1 MRNELERMRA
11 REEQNAQRL
20 YSQKTKD
27 ECQLIQLK
35 SEDQMDKQAVHLRE
49 LRDRA
54 QARQTVERNRIELE
68 LQERAR
74 DKKIQS
80 SKDLDE
86 QKSQIK
92 ARL

>member
-1 MRNELERMRA
+1 
-11 REEQNAQRL
+11 
-20 YSQKTKD
+20 
-27 ECQLIQLK
+27 
-35 SEDQMDKQAVHLRE
+35 MDKQAVHLRE

>member
-1 MRNELERMRA
+1 MSA

-54 QARQTVERNRIELE
+54 
-68 LQERAR
+68 
-74 DKKIQS
+74 
-80 SKDLDE
+80 
-86 QKSQIK
+86 
-92 ARL
+92 

>member
-1 MRNELERMRA
+1 MWNELERMRA

-54 QARQTVERNRIELE
+54 
-68 LQERAR
+68 
-74 DKKIQS
+74 
-80 SKDLDE
+80 
-86 QKSQIK
+86 
-92 ARL
+92 